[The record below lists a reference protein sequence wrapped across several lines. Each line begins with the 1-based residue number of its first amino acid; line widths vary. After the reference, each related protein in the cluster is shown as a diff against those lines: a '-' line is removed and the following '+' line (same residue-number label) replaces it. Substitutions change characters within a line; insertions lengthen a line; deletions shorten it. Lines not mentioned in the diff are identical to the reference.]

1 MIRQLILY
9 FIGSFTISLVLTP
22 IVIWFGNRFRIM
34 DDPKGIHPG
43 NIVHRAIPRAGG
55 VAMYIAFSVIAWST
69 FGHEMIVRAL
79 VVGGGIIVFAGVLDD
94 KFDLSP
100 YLRLFVIWPSAVLIA
115 IAAGL
120 SFYMTNP
127 FGEGLLYFD
136 WIRVAIPFEMLPFLI
151 IPAHLV
157 IIGWVLW
164 VINMVKLSKGA
175 SQLPGIA
182 FFACLTIAAVALKFS
197 SGNPTQLM
205 TASLA
210 LILAGA
216 VLAFLPFNFPPEK
229 MLPGDSAA
237 AFIGFVIAILSIMS
251 GSKLAAAIIVLSVPA
266 IDMFVVIALRI
277 RRGKNPLTAAGQDH
291 LYHKLMRL
299 GVRKEVVILFYW
311 TVTAML
317 GLLAVMPSGS
327 TSKFLVILAVLAI
340 VLGVIVSVHRK
351 SGLLDENR
359 SGTQD

>member
-9 FIGSFTISLVLTP
+9 FIGSFSISLLLTP
-22 IVIWFGNRFRIM
+22 IVIKLSNWLRIT

-43 NIVHRAIPRAGG
+43 NIMHRTIPRAGG
-55 VAMYIAFSVIAWST
+55 VAMYIAFSVIAWSA
-69 FGHEMIVRAL
+69 FPHEPIVQAL
-79 VVGGGIIVFAGVLDD
+79 IIGSGIIVVAGVFDD

-100 YLRLFVIWPSAVLIA
+100 YLRLFVVWPLAVFIV
-115 IAAGL
+115 IGAGL

-136 WIRVAIPFEMLPFLI
+136 WIRIATPFDFFEFLL
-151 IPAHLV
+151 IPAHILIV
-157 IIGWVLW
+157 AWVLW

-197 SGNPTQLM
+197 SGNPTQFM

-251 GSKLAAAIIVLSVPA
+251 GSKLAAALIVLSVPA
-266 IDMFVVIALRI
+266 IDMFVVIALRL

-311 TVTAML
+311 TVTAIL
-317 GLLAVMPSGS
+317 GLLAVVPSGS
-327 TSKFLVILAVLAI
+327 TSKFLVILAVLVI
-340 VLGVIVSVHRK
+340 VLGVIVLVHRK
-351 SGLLDENR
+351 SGLLEENP
-359 SGTQD
+359 SDI

>member
-9 FIGSFTISLVLTP
+9 FIGSFSISLLLTP
-22 IVIWFGNRFRIM
+22 IVIRLSNRFRVV
-34 DDPKGIHPG
+34 DDPRGIHPG
-43 NIVHRAIPRAGG
+43 NIMHTSIPRAGG
-55 VAMYIAFSVIAWST
+55 VAMYIAFSIMGMSV
-69 FGHEMIVRAL
+69 FGDEPIVRAL
-79 VVGGGIIVFAGVLDD
+79 ILGGGIIVIAGILDD

-100 YLRLFVIWPSAVLIA
+100 YLRLLAIWPLAALIA
-115 IAAGL
+115 IGAGL

-136 WIRVAIPFEMLPFLI
+136 WIQIPTPFDVLPFLI
-151 IPAHLV
+151 IPAHIV
-157 IIGWVLW
+157 IIVWVLW

-182 FFACLTIAAVALKFS
+182 FFACLTIAAVALKYS
-197 SGNPTQLM
+197 NGNPTQML

-210 LILAGA
+210 VMLAGA
-216 VLAFLPFNFPPEK
+216 VLAFLPFNFPPER

-237 AFIGFVIAILSIMS
+237 AFIGFIIAILSIMS
-251 GSKLAAAIIVLSVPA
+251 GSKLAAALIVLSVPA
-266 IDMFVVIALRI
+266 IDMFVVIMLRL

-311 TVTAML
+311 TVTAVL
-317 GLLAVMPSGS
+317 GVLALLPSGS
-327 TSKFLVILAVLAI
+327 TGKFFVILSILVVIIGII
-340 VLGVIVSVHRK
+340 VLVHRK
-351 SGLLDENR
+351 TNLIEEDTSED
-359 SGTQD
+359 